1 MVIFVTPRNE
11 DDRFVIY
18 LKTSV
23 CKVIFNSTE
32 GLFFEGP
39 VSKLVTMK
47 DFFIN
52 FGVQQLE
59 IREYKDGLG
68 ALIIRDV
75 IYMQL
80 DDADNI
86 KGIRVPV
93 LTVI

>member
-23 CKVIFNSTE
+23 CKVIFNSQD
-32 GLFFEGP
+32 GLYFEGP
-39 VSKLVTMK
+39 ISKLVTMK

-59 IREYKDGLG
+59 IREYKDNTG
-68 ALIIRDV
+68 ALVLHDQM
-75 IYMQL
+75 YMQL
-80 DDADNI
+80 DDTDNI
-86 KGIRVPV
+86 RGIRVPI
-93 LTVI
+93 LTVL